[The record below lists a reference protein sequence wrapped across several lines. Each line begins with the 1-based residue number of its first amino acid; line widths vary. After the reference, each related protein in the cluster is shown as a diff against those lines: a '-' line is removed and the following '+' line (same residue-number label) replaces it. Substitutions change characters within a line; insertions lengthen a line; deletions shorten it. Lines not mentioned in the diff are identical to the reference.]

1 MEWNKQ
7 LSQYRYRLFFYED
20 IHNQS
25 NLSFMCEKVIWNFQL
40 KLKVLLQCLLK
51 AYMKS
56 DMNIK
61 SAVVYPTVWLFCIA
75 TIEGHV
81 KYQINISN

>member
-7 LSQYRYRLFFYED
+7 LSQYKIVRYRLFFYED
-20 IHNQS
+20 VHNQS
-25 NLSFMCEKVIWNFQL
+25 DLSFMCEKVVWNFQL

-56 DMNIK
+56 DLNIK
-61 SAVVYPTVWLFCIA
+61 SAPLF
-75 TIEGHV
+75 GYFV
-81 KYQINISN
+81 LQLLRVM